1 MIALARHSRVL
12 GIDIGATHSRAR
24 LVVGSEVVA
33 EATAAS
39 ASVAAEG
46 LTPALAALGELLA
59 QLPLDEHR
67 PLDAICVGAAGI
79 TRQHT
84 ADLIQ
89 ERLARFTEEARVLIV
104 SDVSLVLPAANLD
117 EGVGVICGTGTVALG
132 RLGRQAARAGGWGY
146 LLADEGSGYWL
157 VCRAVR
163 TVLERRDRG
172 RPLGP
177 LGTELLLA
185 TTMPSLEQLTG
196 QFFEDPRPG
205 RWAHYAP
212 VVLGSPDPAA
222 ATIIDEAARALHL
235 LVEAVL
241 ERLGHPSG
249 LPIVLAG
256 GLTTNER
263 FRSAVTGQL
272 RRARPSSQVS
282 VLDQP
287 PVAGAVRLAQ
297 MASAGQVPDST
308 WQLD

>member
-1 MIALARHSRVL
+1 MMALSPHSRVL

-24 LVVGSEVVA
+24 LVAGSEVVA

-39 ASVAAEG
+39 ASVAAQG

-59 QLPLDEHR
+59 QLPLDEAR

-79 TRQHT
+79 TRQHA

-89 ERLARFTEEARVLIV
+89 ERLTRFTEDGRVFIV
-104 SDVSLVLPAANLD
+104 SDVSLVLPAAGLD

-132 RLGRQAARAGGWGY
+132 RLGQRAARAGGWGY

-157 VCRAVR
+157 VRRAVR
-163 TVLERRDRG
+163 AVLERRDRG

-177 LGTELLLA
+177 LSTELLLA
-185 TTMPSLEQLTG
+185 TTMPSLEQLAA
-196 QFFEDPRPG
+196 QFYEDPRPG
-205 RWAHYAP
+205 RWAYYAP
-212 VVLGSPDPAA
+212 VVLGSADPAA
-222 ATIIDEAARALHL
+222 ATIIDEAASALHL

-256 GLTTNER
+256 GLTANER
-263 FRSAVTGQL
+263 FRSAVTSEL
-272 RRARPSSQVS
+272 RRVSPSSQVS
-282 VLDQP
+282 VLGQP

-297 MASAGQVPDST
+297 MASAGQVPGST